1 MILFEHYHRLFAGCP
16 QAALDKPITLSL
28 ARAASILC
36 CTPRNAA
43 GTVKKL
49 QQRGWI
55 LWQPGKGRGNQSV
68 LTFRIHP
75 ADAALSV
82 ARELVRQGEIRGA
95 RAFVSR
101 YREEWAELEETFQ
114 RWMSSQFGLHVSR
127 SPGSRKDVL
136 RLSQGRPFPVLDPSR
151 VLLRSEAHLA
161 KQVFDGLVHFDPE
174 RGRFQPRLALY
185 WEADPQGTEWTFIL
199 RKGVWF
205 HHGRMLE
212 AEDVRYALLRLRD
225 QSPLHRW
232 LVRSIRAVDV
242 VDAYTLRIRLHHPDS
257 LFLHALSKE
266 FASIVPFD
274 YTERMGGQF
283 GRMPSGTGP
292 FRVVRNDDSM
302 LVLEAFEPYFGGRPF
317 VDRIE
322 IWCVPDIAA
331 ETEAG
336 WPEIVYANV
345 PGREKRDGS
354 RSTWTE
360 LSRSER
366 CFQYLGCNMIKP
378 GPVRS
383 AAFRAILDR
392 ILDRRLLLEELGGTR
407 EPAVIWGEPE
417 TERREV
423 GSFPPMSDSEILRR
437 LKAIGY
443 KEEPIRLVS
452 YPDEDHA
459 EDAEWIRQRCARY
472 GIDVRIVY
480 VEPEEL
486 ARPETI
492 RGADLV
498 LDSANI
504 DEREELSLLEFLHDQ
519 AFSPCH
525 HLSPEAVRE
534 VMARS
539 AVLTRT
545 FDEKERRRQVRAIVS
560 WLRRQR
566 VFLPLYRNRI
576 ELLAHPRWSGLSL
589 NAHGWPD
596 FSRMFVRS

>member
-16 QAALDKPITLSL
+16 QAAIDKPITLSL
-28 ARAASILC
+28 ACAASILC

-43 GTVKKL
+43 ATVKKL
-49 QQRGWI
+49 AQRGWI
-55 LWQPGKGRGNQSV
+55 VWQPGKGRGHQSV

-95 RAFVSR
+95 RVFVAR
-101 YREEWAELEETFQ
+101 YREELGELEESFQ

-127 SPGSRKDVL
+127 SPGSRQDVL
-136 RLSQGRPFPVLDPSR
+136 RLSQGRPLPMLDPSR
-151 VLLRSEAHLA
+151 VLLRSEAHLT
-161 KQVFDGLVHFDPE
+161 KHVFDTLVHFDPQQ
-174 RGRFQPRLALY
+174 GRFEPRLALY
-185 WEADPQGTEWTFIL
+185 WEANPQGTEWTFIL

-225 QSPLHRW
+225 KSPLHQW

-257 LFLHALSKE
+257 LLLHALSKE

-274 YTERMGGQF
+274 YTEQMGEQF
-283 GRMPSGTGP
+283 GCMPSGTGP

-317 VDRIE
+317 TDRIE
-322 IWCVPDIAA
+322 IWCVPDMTG

-336 WPEIVYANV
+336 WPEIVFANV
-345 PGREKRDGS
+345 PGREKQDDS

-360 LSRSER
+360 VSRSER

-378 GPVRS
+378 GPVTS
-383 AAFRAILDR
+383 AAFRSILDR
-392 ILDRRLLLEELGGTR
+392 ILDRRLLLEELGGLR
-407 EPAVIWGEPE
+407 EPAVIWGEQ
-417 TERREV
+417 ERRKV
-423 GSFPPMSDSEILRR
+423 RSFPQTSDAEILRR
-437 LKAIGY
+437 LQASGY
-443 KEEPIRLVS
+443 REEPLRLVS
-452 YPDEDHA
+452 YPDQDHV
-459 EDAEWIRQRCARY
+459 EDAEWIRMRCARY

-480 VEPEEL
+480 VEPEEM
-486 ARPETI
+486 ARPETF
-492 RGADLV
+492 RHADLV

-525 HLSPEAVRE
+525 HLPPEAVRE
-534 VMARS
+534 VTARS
-539 AVLTRT
+539 AELART
-545 FDEKERRRQVRAIVS
+545 FDEKKRRRQMQAIVS
-560 WLRRQR
+560 WLLRQR

-596 FSRMFVRS
+596 FSRMFVRA